1 MLGWHCLNKW
11 DFVRK
16 FKIDVDVL
24 KGWLELVEE
33 SYEDTAYH
41 NCEHLVVSLSCHN
54 LLKHLNIFFGSV
66 VLIYFNKSHLWGPV
80 SGTGCLCAC
89 LCDV

>member
-41 NCEHLVVSLSCHN
+41 NCEHLVVSLSCHT
-54 LLKHLNIFFGSV
+54 LAEALEHFLWECRPHIFQQV
-66 VLIYFNKSHLWGPV
+66 TPLGP
-80 SGTGCLCAC
+80 CLRNG
-89 LCDV
+89 LFVRMSL